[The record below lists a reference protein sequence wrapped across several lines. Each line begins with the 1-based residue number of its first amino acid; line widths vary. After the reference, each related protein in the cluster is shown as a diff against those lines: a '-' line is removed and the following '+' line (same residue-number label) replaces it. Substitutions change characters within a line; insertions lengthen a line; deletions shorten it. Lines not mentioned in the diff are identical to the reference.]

1 MRGWLPAA
9 LACAMLQAGM
19 AAAAEPPGVAACSGC
34 HALSKAVETPVPR
47 LNGRSAE
54 ELTTAM
60 LEIKTGKRPSTVM
73 GRLAKGYTDEEIA
86 AMSAWFA
93 AQKD

>member
-1 MRGWLPAA
+1 MRIWPAA
-9 LACAMLQAGM
+9 LACVLLQAGPGH
-19 AAAAEPPGVAACSGC
+19 AAEPPGVAGCSGC

-47 LNGRSAE
+47 LFGRSAE

-73 GRLAKGYTDEEIA
+73 GRLAKGFSDEEISA
-86 AMSAWFA
+86 ISAWFA
-93 AQKD
+93 SQKD